1 MKPRQPPTVRSFQ
14 TTSIPMKIITALTVF
29 CLTSAAH
36 LASAQDV
43 EKTWIFLT
51 DKLDGAG
58 KTTQVEAGYISDRAA
73 ERRQRRGSSWSAAH
87 DAPISPL
94 YLNTL
99 AAEGVE
105 VVRRSRWLN
114 AVSAYLDANQRHA
127 VSQLPFVRRLQPVAG
142 LTTDISPPTPMPP
155 VIAHPL
161 SRRLSCGES
170 CAQLRLVNAITPL
183 DNGINGQGVIVG
195 FVDTRFDFNGVQ
207 LGHPA
212 TAHLANANRVKY
224 RNYTADDPGVGT
236 QLDGDFHGLSTTS
249 VTLGN
254 EPGTLIGPC
263 HGADTVYVA
272 HTGWSPLERNVE
284 EDNFVAAVEWME
296 ASGVDVINSSL
307 GFATFDTLETEY
319 EPSDMDG
326 DTGVTTI
333 AFDLAAQKGVVP
345 VSSAGNVGNSPWRI
359 ITTPADGDSVIAVG
373 AVDTV
378 GVRAQFSSVGST
390 ADGRTKPDVAAQ
402 GEYVVNAYSGGG
414 FNFSNGTSFSAPMVT
429 GIVCQI
435 LQVNPDLNPK
445 EVWEVLTSTASQSTS
460 PDNNLGWGIVN
471 AQAAIDKAKMIGT
484 AVADVSPM
492 PSSFVVRQPY
502 PNPFGDE
509 AFFEMQLL
517 RPLSDVQITVRNIL
531 GQRVLVPHVGPLSAG
546 THTITIQ
553 GQGLPAGLYTYV
565 VEAGGET
572 QTGLMVHVH

>member
-1 MKPRQPPTVRSFQ
+1 MQ
-14 TTSIPMKIITALTVF
+14 ILTALTIL
-29 CLTSAAH
+29 CLTSATH

-73 ERRQRRGSSWSAAH
+73 ERRQRRGSSWTAAH

-94 YLNTL
+94 YLSTL

-114 AVSAYLDANQRHA
+114 AVSAYLNVNQRHA
-127 VSQLPFVRRLQPVAG
+127 VSQMPFVRKLQPVAG
-142 LTTDISPPTPMPP
+142 LTTNISPPTPMPP

-161 SRRLSCGES
+161 SRRLDCGES
-170 CAQLRLVNAITPL
+170 CTQLRVVNAITPL
-183 DNGINGQGVIVG
+183 DDGINGQGIIVG
-195 FVDTRFDFNGVQ
+195 FVDTRFDYNGVQ

-236 QLDGDFHGLSTTS
+236 QQDFSFHGLYTAS
-249 VTLGN
+249 VTFGN
-254 EPGTLIGPC
+254 APNQLIGPC
-263 HGADTVYVA
+263 YGADTVYVA
-272 HTGWSPLERNVE
+272 HTEWSPLERNVE

-307 GFATFDTLETEY
+307 GYSTFNTGESEY
-319 EPSDMDG
+319 ETSDMDG

-345 VSSAGNVGNSPWRI
+345 VSSAGNEGGSSWRI
-359 ITTPADGDSVIAVG
+359 NTTPADGDSVIAVG
-373 AVDTV
+373 AVYPDSARV
-378 GVRAQFSSVGST
+378 GFSSVGPT

-402 GEYVVNAYSGGG
+402 GASVYIASASGGFG
-414 FNFSNGTSFSAPMVT
+414 YLSGTSFSSPMVT

-435 LQVNPDLNPK
+435 LQVNPNLNPK
-445 EVWEVLTSTASQSTS
+445 EVWEVLTRINHQGI
-460 PDNNLGWGIVN
+460 DNGN
-471 AQAAIDKAKMIGT
+471 
-484 AVADVSPM
+484 
-492 PSSFVVRQPY
+492 
-502 PNPFGDE
+502 
-509 AFFEMQLL
+509 
-517 RPLSDVQITVRNIL
+517 
-531 GQRVLVPHVGPLSAG
+531 HSA
-546 THTITIQ
+546 T
-553 GQGLPAGLYTYV
+553 
-565 VEAGGET
+565 
-572 QTGLMVHVH
+572 

>member
-1 MKPRQPPTVRSFQ
+1 
-14 TTSIPMKIITALTVF
+14 MKILTALAVL
-29 CLTSAAH
+29 CIISATH

-58 KTTQVEAGYISDRAA
+58 KTTQVEAGYITGRAT
-73 ERRQRRGSSWSAAH
+73 ERRQRRGSRWTPAH

-127 VSQLPFVRRLQPVAG
+127 VSQLPFVRKLQPVAG
-142 LTTDISPPTPMPP
+142 LATNISPPIPVPP

-161 SRRLSCGES
+161 SRRLDCGPSCG
-170 CAQLRLVNAITPL
+170 QLQLVNAITPL

-195 FVDTRFDFNGVQ
+195 FVDTRFDYNGVQ

-224 RNYTADDPGVGT
+224 RNFTADDPGVGT
-236 QLDGDFHGLSTTS
+236 QQDFSFHGLNTSS
-249 VTLGN
+249 VTFGN
-254 EPGTLIGPC
+254 APNQLIGPC
-263 HGADTVYVA
+263 YGADTVYVA
-272 HTGWSPLERNVE
+272 HTEWAPQERNVE

-307 GFATFDTLETEY
+307 GYSTFDTLEVNY
-319 EPSDMDG
+319 ETSDMDG

-345 VSSAGNVGNSPWRI
+345 VSAAGNEGDVSWRI

-373 AVDTV
+373 AVYLDSTKV
-378 GVRAQFSSVGST
+378 GFSSVGPT
-390 ADGRTKPDVAAQ
+390 ADGRTKPDVSAQ
-402 GEYVVNAYSGGG
+402 GARVHVAYSSPSRPFGP
-414 FNFSNGTSFSAPMVT
+414 SSGTSFSAPMVT

-435 LQVNPDLNPK
+435 LQVNPNLNPK
-445 EVWEVLTSTASQSTS
+445 EVWDVLTSTASQPAS
-460 PDNNLGWGIVN
+460 PDNSLGWGIVN

-484 AVADVSPM
+484 AVAGVSPA

-502 PNPFGDE
+502 PNPFGDK
-509 AFFEMQLL
+509 AFFEVQLL
-517 RPLSDVQITVRNIL
+517 RPISDVRITVRNIL

-546 THTITIQ
+546 THTIAIQ
-553 GQGLPAGLYTYV
+553 GQDLPAGLYTYV
-565 VEAGGET
+565 VEAGDET
-572 QTGLMVHVH
+572 QTGLMVHVR

>member
-1 MKPRQPPTVRSFQ
+1 
-14 TTSIPMKIITALTVF
+14 MKILTALAVF

-73 ERRQRRGSSWSAAH
+73 ERRHRRGSSWTAAH

-94 YLNTL
+94 YLSTL

-127 VSQLPFVRRLQPVAG
+127 VSQMPFVRKLQPVAG
-142 LTTDISPPTPMPP
+142 LSTNISPPIPVPP

-161 SRRLSCGES
+161 SRRLDCGPSCG
-170 CAQLRLVNAITPL
+170 QLQLVNAITPL
-183 DNGINGQGVIVG
+183 DNGINGQGIIVG
-195 FVDTRFDFNGVQ
+195 FVDTRFDYNGVQ

-236 QLDGDFHGLSTTS
+236 QRDFSFHGLSTSS

-254 EPGTLIGPC
+254 APNQLIGPC
-263 HGADTVYVA
+263 NGADTVYVA
-272 HTGWSPLERNVE
+272 HTEWAPLERNVE

-307 GFATFDTLETEY
+307 GYSTFDTLETEY

-345 VSSAGNVGNSPWRI
+345 VSSAGNEGNAPWRVV
-359 ITTPADGDSVIAVG
+359 TTPADGDSVIAVG
-373 AVDTV
+373 AVHGDGAKV
-378 GVRAQFSSVGST
+378 NFSSVGPT
-390 ADGRTKPDVAAQ
+390 ADGRTKPDVSAQ
-402 GEYVVNAYSGGG
+402 GSLVYIASGGTFRYAG
-414 FNFSNGTSFSAPMVT
+414 GTSFSAPMVT

-445 EVWEVLTSTASQSTS
+445 EVWEVLTSTASQSAS

-484 AVADVSPM
+484 AVAGVSPV

-502 PNPFGDE
+502 PNPFGDK
-509 AFFEMQLL
+509 AFFEVQLS
-517 RPLSDVQITVRNIL
+517 RPISDVQITVRNVL

-572 QTGLMVHVH
+572 QTGLMVHVR